1 MRMPGKKKSIAD
13 ISLILGP
20 LLSLGLCVFADLD
33 PGHPEVTLTA
43 GVALLMAFW
52 WITEAVPLAVTALLP
67 MVLFPVLGILDGREV
82 APVYFNH
89 IIFLFLGGFF
99 VALAM
104 ERWDLHRRIALK
116 LLLFFGTKP
125 RNLLLGFMA
134 TAAVLSMWISNTA
147 TTMVMVP
154 IVLAITLKLEET
166 AGPESSNGR
175 TAVGLLL
182 GVAYGSTLGGIATLV
197 GTPPNL
203 VLIRIF
209 EMSFPEAPEINFA
222 RWMAFALPISLLLL
236 LIVWALLCIFFLKG
250 KSSGMDKSI
259 LRKRYEEL
267 GPATYEQKVVLTV
280 FIGLA
285 LLWLL
290 RSDLEFGFFTV
301 PGWAN
306 LFPYPSYLN
315 DGSVAIAMSIL
326 LFMIPARADRRT
338 RIMDWDTTKRLPWN
352 IVLLFGGGFALAKGF
367 ETSGLSQW
375 LGTLLESAGGLH
387 PLILIAAVCLLIT
400 FLTELTSNTATAQI
414 LLPIIASLALA
425 TRVHPLLLMMPAA
438 LSCSLA
444 FMLPVATPPN
454 AIIFG
459 SGKLRIADMA
469 RIGLILNLI
478 GVVVVSM
485 ATWILG
491 RLIFDIDLAQL
502 PPWMR

>member
-1 MRMPGKKKSIAD
+1 MPEKKISIAG

-20 LLSLGLCVFADLD
+20 LLSLGVCVFADLD

-43 GVALLMAFW
+43 AVALLMAFW

-67 MVLFPVLGILDGREV
+67 MVLFPGLGIMDGREV

-125 RNLLLGFMA
+125 RNLLIGFMT

-166 AGPESSNGR
+166 TTAGSSGKK
-175 TAVGLLL
+175 TAIALLL

-203 VLIRIF
+203 VLVRIF
-209 EMSFPEAPEINFA
+209 EMHFPEAPEINFA
-222 RWMAFALPISLLLL
+222 QWMAYALPISLVLLL
-236 LIVWALLCIFFLKG
+236 FVWILLCAFFLRG
-250 KSSGMDKSI
+250 KSSGMDKEI
-259 LRKRYEEL
+259 LRKRYEEM
-267 GPATYEQKVVLTV
+267 GPITYEQKVVLIV
-280 FIGLA
+280 FLGLA

-290 RSDLEFGFFTV
+290 RSDLEFGLFTL

-315 DGSVAIAMSIL
+315 DGSVAIAMAIF
-326 LFMIPARADRRT
+326 LFMIPARTNRRT

-375 LGTLLESAGGLH
+375 LGTLLEGAGGLH
-387 PLILIAAVCLLIT
+387 PLILMAIVCLLIT

-425 TRVHPLLLMMPAA
+425 IHIHPLLLMMPAT

-459 SGKLRIADMA
+459 SGKLRVADMA
-469 RIGLILNLI
+469 RIGFIFNLI
-478 GVVVVSM
+478 GVLVVTM
-485 ATWILG
+485 ATWIIG
-491 RLIFDIDLAQL
+491 RIVFEIDLAQL
-502 PPWMR
+502 PVWVR

>member
-1 MRMPGKKKSIAD
+1 MPEKKKSIAD
-13 ISLILGP
+13 ISLFLGP
-20 LLSLGLCVFADLD
+20 LLSLGLYSFTDLD

-43 GVALLMAFW
+43 AVALLMAFW

-67 MVLFPVLGILDGREV
+67 MVLFPVLGIMDGREV

-104 ERWDLHRRIALK
+104 ERWDLHRRIALR
-116 LLLFFGTKP
+116 LLLFFGTRP

-134 TAAVLSMWISNTA
+134 AAAVVSMWISNTA

-154 IVLAITLKLEET
+154 IVLAITLKLGET
-166 AGPESSNGR
+166 SSSEQSKR
-175 TAVGLLL
+175 KTAVGLLL

-203 VLIRIF
+203 ALVRIF
-209 EMSFPEAPEINFA
+209 EISFPEAPEISFA
-222 RWMAFALPISLLLL
+222 RWMAYALPISILMLLLTW
-236 LIVWALLCIFFLKG
+236 VLLCVFFLRG
-250 KSSGMDKSI
+250 KSAGMDKEV
-259 LRKRYEEL
+259 LKKGYEEM
-267 GPATYEQKVVLTV
+267 GPITYEQKIVLMV
-280 FIGLA
+280 FIVLA
-285 LLWLL
+285 LLWLS
-290 RSDLEFGFFTV
+290 RSDLEFGFFTL

-315 DGSVAIAMSIL
+315 DGSVAVAMSIL
-326 LFMIPARADRRT
+326 LFMIPSRANRAT

-367 ETSGLSQW
+367 ENSGLSQW
-375 LGTLLESAGGLH
+375 MGTQLEGAGGLH

-425 TRVHPLLLMMPAA
+425 TNIHPLLLMMPAT

-459 SGKLRIADMA
+459 SGKLRVADMA

-478 GVVVVSM
+478 GVLAVSV
-485 ATWILG
+485 ATWIIG
-491 RLIFDIDLAQL
+491 RLVFDIDIAQL
-502 PPWMR
+502 PVWVR